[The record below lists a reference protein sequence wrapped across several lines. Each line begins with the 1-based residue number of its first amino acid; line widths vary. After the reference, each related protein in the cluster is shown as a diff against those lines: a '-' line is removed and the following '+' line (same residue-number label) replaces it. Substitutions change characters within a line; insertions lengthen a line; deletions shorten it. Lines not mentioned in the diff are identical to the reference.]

1 MLVSWLVGW
10 LAGSWYFRGG
20 DISFW
25 TRDTFARIVN
35 EHEKEM
41 KAHRSNE
48 KKQQKKWNVYE
59 KKKASANT
67 NNKFKEIVAARQA
80 SKQERK
86 KNKRK
91 KEREKVNETEKGVLC
106 ERVIGTA
113 LKRRK
118 KNNSN

>member
-1 MLVSWLVGW
+1 
-10 LAGSWYFRGG
+10 
-20 DISFW
+20 
-25 TRDTFARIVN
+25 
-35 EHEKEM
+35 M
-41 KAHRSNE
+41 KCVR
-48 KKQQKKWNVYE
+48 

-86 KNKRK
+86 KNKESSDRWQSKNGAERK